1 LLSTHRLKTLARLA
15 LIGLFMINS
24 GSVFGWG
31 QTGHRVSGEI
41 AETYLS
47 ANAKRQITK
56 LYPTES
62 LAEISTRMDE
72 MRSHPSSF
80 WQKTANPWHYV
91 TVPEGTQYNVDRAPR
106 EGDAFTALQTYAA
119 ILKDGKSSI
128 EDKRL
133 ALQIVVHLIGDLHQP
148 FHVGNGND
156 RGGNDIKVEFF
167 REKSNLHRVW
177 DTGIIDRQQLSYTEW
192 TQWLTQKM
200 TPNMV
205 DEWRNPDPAVWIK
218 ESAKLRDGLYPEGNK
233 ISWEYQFQH
242 LPTVKTR
249 LQMAGVRIA
258 VYLNEVFK

>member
-1 LLSTHRLKTLARLA
+1 LLSTYGLKTLARLA
-15 LIGLFMINS
+15 LLGLFITNS
-24 GSVFGWG
+24 SSVLGWG

-47 ANAKRQITK
+47 ANAKRQITM
-56 LYPTES
+56 LYPTVS

-72 MRSHPSSF
+72 MRSHPTRF

-91 TVPEGTQYNVDRAPR
+91 TVPEGTQYHRDRAPR
-106 EGDAFTALQTYAA
+106 EGDAFTALQTYTAV
-119 ILKDGKSSI
+119 LKDGKSSI

-133 ALQIVVHLIGDLHQP
+133 ALLIVVHLIGDLHQP
-148 FHVGNGND
+148 LHVGNGND

-192 TQWLTQKM
+192 TKWLTQKM

-205 DEWRNPDPAVWIK
+205 DGWRNPDPAVWIK
-218 ESAKLRDGLYPEGNK
+218 ESAELRDGLYPEGDK
-233 ISWEYQFQH
+233 ISWQYQYEH
-242 LPTVKTR
+242 LPTIKTR

-258 VYLNEVFK
+258 VYLNGVFK